1 MRPGQTSRPHGRNS
15 GNNPYRNRQKIPYGS
30 QTLDSNGPKVK
41 IRGNPHQ
48 IFERYVALGQ
58 EASTSGDRVNTEN
71 LYQHAEHYFRVMKA
85 ANEGHQQRATRP
97 SAPTDLQQR
106 CRRRKDPKSMVRRA
120 PGQVSGSL
128 TRPDLSCGATFL
140 PEDLTFRAACPVPPY
155 GGPSVRIP
163 PPASPSRTRLPRSRR
178 RKC

>member
-106 CRRRKDPKSMVRRA
+106 CRRGGRIRNRWSDARLAKSAAALLVLTYPAA
-120 PGQVSGSL
+120 PL
-128 TRPDLSCGATFL
+128 FFL
-140 PEDLTFRAACPVPPY
+140 
-155 GGPSVRIP
+155 RI
-163 PPASPSRTRLPRSRR
+163 
-178 RKC
+178 